1 MAIVKISSKRQ
12 ITLPARLCRA
22 LNLKEGDRLALE
34 IKGDQI
40 TFTRV
45 PDNIT
50 HFFSGI
56 ARGVYGAT
64 SRQVDEY
71 VREERDSWE

>member
-1 MAIVKISSKRQ
+1 MAIVKLSSKRQ
-12 ITLPARLCRA
+12 ITLPAKVCRV

-40 TFTRV
+40 TFTRI

-50 HFFSGI
+50 HFLSGI
-56 ARGVYGAT
+56 ARGVYGIT